1 MIFLIILLIFILFII
16 WILIAPIQIIIDSRK
31 NIYLVRWKGIASA
44 IIFPNL
50 EKLEIRIQVFF
61 WKKELL
67 PFSTKRKKK
76 KSPTKNKEK
85 RKRKGFLRFSW
96 EKLIKIIGSWNLKV
110 CKINIDTHDVIRNSY
125 LVPIFYFLQNKK
137 RSLNINYQGL
147 NQLDIEMENTV
158 GRMLK
163 AYIFN

>member
-1 MIFLIILLIFILFII
+1 MIFLIISLIFILLIT
-16 WILIAPIQIIIDSRK
+16 WILIAPLRIKIDSS
-31 NIYLVRWKGIASA
+31 NSIYEVEWKGIASA
-44 IIFPNL
+44 
-50 EKLEIRIQVFF
+50 KLLPEIGNFLVQIRVLF
-61 WKKELL
+61 WKKELS
-67 PFSTKRKKK
+67 PFAPKRKKK
-76 KSPTKNKEK
+76 KSPTKKKEK
-85 RKRKGFLRFSW
+85 TKRMGFLRFSW